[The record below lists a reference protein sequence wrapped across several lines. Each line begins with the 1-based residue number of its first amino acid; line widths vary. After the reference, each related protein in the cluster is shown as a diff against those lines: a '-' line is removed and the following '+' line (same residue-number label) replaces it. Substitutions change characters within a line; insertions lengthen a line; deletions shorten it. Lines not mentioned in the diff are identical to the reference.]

1 MPHNQAKVLFARN
14 NFWGRTLA
22 AVSSSTDPTAFDGFG
37 PFMPG
42 FQIIPYNNIPA
53 LRSALAADPDIVA
66 FMVEPIQGEAGV
78 IVPDDGYLKQ
88 AQAVLHEHH
97 ALLICDEVQTGAPSC
112 SPSTRMDARVACT
125 RSHPQLL
132 VMDPSPHLR
141 SGSSQGTQ
149 TAPRSPQM
157 LQSMPSPSF
166 ACPCPPPLA
175 SQCAVP
181 TQLCPGH

>member
-141 SGSSQGTQ
+141 SGSSQGNTDSTEITTDVTGSAITQ
-149 TAPRSPQM
+149 LCLP
-157 LQSMPSPSF
+157 L
-166 ACPCPPPLA
+166 PPPLA